1 MKAARFWDTLKQHRV
16 SLFSGVPCSLLKE
29 ILEEAETDPEV
40 TYIPAVREDAALGLA
55 SSAYLSGRLGGI
67 LIQNSGLGNIVNGL
81 TSFNLLYE
89 VPVLLGISW
98 RGYEGQD
105 APEHL
110 MMGKKMPALLEWL
123 EVPSFLLTDQDGETA
138 IRQAV
143 ESMERSRRPAALI
156 IPPGVMTR

>member
-29 ILEEAETDPEV
+29 ILEAAETDPAV
-40 TYIPAVREDAALGLA
+40 TYVPAVREDAALGLA
-55 SSAYLSGRLGGI
+55 SGAYLSGQRGGI

-89 VPVLLGISW
+89 IPVLLGISW
-98 RGYEGQD
+98 RGHGPD
-105 APEHL
+105 APEHI
-110 MMGKKMPALLEWL
+110 MMGKKMPELLNWL
-123 EVPSFLLTDQDGETA
+123 EIPTFVLPATDGA
-138 IRQAV
+138 AVIGQAV
-143 ESMERSRRPAALI
+143 ETMDRTRRPAALI